1 MHASTK
7 WLIGI
12 VVIVALVPL
21 PLAFGYRYPLVL
33 PYQWHKALHIFG
45 AVIFVGNIIVTGV
58 WMLLAE
64 RTRDPAVLRFA
75 ARAVN
80 WADVFFTGPG
90 VVLVLWN
97 GLVLAPHWGGIYG
110 TSWITAALGLFA
122 LSGIVW
128 VIFLIP
134 YQHRLIQRSGD
145 EFLQILHRWYFW
157 GIIATILPLISLA
170 LMATK
175 PPLW

>member
-1 MHASTK
+1 MHVSTK
-7 WLIGI
+7 WLIGMVEI
-12 VVIVALVPL
+12 IILIPL

-33 PYQWHKALHIFG
+33 PYEWHKALHIFW
-45 AVIFVGNIIVTGV
+45 AVIFVGNIIVTGA

-64 RTRDPAVLRFA
+64 RTRDPSVLQFA

-90 VVLVLWN
+90 VILVLWN
-97 GLVLAPHWGGIYG
+97 GLVLSSQWGGVFR
-110 TSWITAALGLFA
+110 TSWITAALALFL

-128 VIFLIP
+128 VGLLLP

-145 EFLQILHRWYFW
+145 EFFQILHRWYFW
-157 GIIATILPLISLA
+157 GTVATILPLISLV
-170 LMATK
+170 LMAVK
-175 PPLW
+175 PTLW